1 MRAQVPVSAY
11 RYEVGAGTVPRP
23 GSWTDFKLKPGLDT
37 VSGKWLSL
45 QDFPESVPVQGE
57 SKGVEACA
65 IGFDFPFAGQSMA
78 YFGLTGDGLIYFFPE
93 EEAPFVTGNCRISIF
108 PMRFAPVRVSS
119 GILMTMSVWL
129 RTARRASGITKL
141 KIPCISVLKTCLSEM
156 GLRTGIFFSG
166 DSEASVG

>member
-1 MRAQVPVSAY
+1 MSGLRAQVPVSAY

-93 EEAPFVTGNCRISIF
+93 EEASVCYGELSDINISY
-108 PMRFAPVRVSS
+108 A
-119 GILMTMSVWL
+119 L
-129 RTARRASGITKL
+129 
-141 KIPCISVLKTCLSEM
+141 
-156 GLRTGIFFSG
+156 
-166 DSEASVG
+166 